1 MSSVLTPW
9 PAALAGTPAV
19 AVIERAIARS
29 RLANSLLLHG
39 ENLGTLATVAHA
51 IADRL
56 LNAGCFAVGAGLPR
70 DSIGSESRHKAAPTT
85 QAQQQYFPPKEHPD
99 FLALRP
105 SGKARIIPIGKSEGA
120 KSGTMRDFLPRVYL
134 APGIGPRKVA
144 VIYEADR
151 MEAPSANALLKTLEE
166 PPSSATII
174 LITTRPYSLLA
185 TIRSRCLHFRFTD
198 DGHEALVGADEA
210 TRTRWKST
218 LADYAAWLQL
228 LTAGVVEKRA
238 VADQLMGVYGL
249 ITRFN
254 AVLVAA
260 TDQAWKQ
267 QKEKLPDD
275 IDDEEQAAIET
286 GIANG
291 IRLKLFAEIEHATRD
306 FALTAILAD
315 NPEHSRRALVAAIGQ
330 LEHDIGLL
338 RLNLNE
344 AAALE
349 DFLLASLRL
358 WSKR

>member
-1 MSSVLTPW
+1 MTATMTPW
-9 PAALAGTPAV
+9 PAALADTPAI
-19 AVIERAIARS
+19 AVIERAIERS

-56 LNAGCFAVGAGLPR
+56 LNDPR
-70 DSIGSESRHKAAPTT
+70 QKT
-85 QAQQQYFPPKEHPD
+85 QHFPPKQHPD
-99 FLALRP
+99 FFALRP
-105 SGKARIIPIGKSEGA
+105 AGKMRQISAEVTRDLIGSIQV
-120 KSGTMRDFLPRVYL
+120 SPQVSH
-134 APGIGPRKVA
+134 RKVA

-151 MEAPSANALLKTLEE
+151 MNTAAANIFLKTLEE
-166 PPSSATII
+166 PPASTTI
-174 LITTRPYSLLA
+174 LLLTTRPYSLLP

-198 DGHEALVGADEA
+198 AGSEALAGADEA
-210 TRTRWKST
+210 TRAQWKSA
-218 LADYAAWLQL
+218 LADYVAWLQL
-228 LTAGVVEKRA
+228 LIGGAADKRA
-238 VADQLMGVYGL
+238 VADQVMGVYGF

-254 AVLVAA
+254 AVLSAA

-275 IDDEEQAAIET
+275 IDDDEQAAIET

-291 IRLKLFAEIEHATRD
+291 IRLKLFSEMEHATRD
-306 FALTAILAD
+306 FAQKRLLEGDESA
-315 NPEHSRRALVAAIGQ
+315 RRLLVAAVGQ

-349 DFLLASLRL
+349 HFLLSSLRL
-358 WSKR
+358 WAKR